1 MRDLQFHLRRL
12 RKRFDIRTEDSFK
25 NRGDEAMDFYKVM
38 VVDDEDEIR
47 LGIIK
52 KINWEALG
60 FKVVGDGENGK
71 DALEKAEKLQPDIV
85 LTDIKMPFMDGL
97 ELVEQ
102 LGRIMPSTRVVIF
115 SGADDFEYAHKAIKL
130 NVVEYILKPI
140 NSIELTEVL
149 KRLKDKLDKEY
160 EEKRNL
166 ETLYNH
172 YVESLPV
179 LREQFLVSAI
189 EGRVTK
195 EMWLT
200 KCKKLG
206 IDLKGDFYAV
216 AIIQGENSGK
226 DKGEQKIIKLSE
238 AHLIPI
244 SIKKTVDETMW
255 NYCSFVSFLY
265 SDFVVVLGDFKEKDK
280 IMKFIQGI
288 NEVCTSY
295 EKIMGIALSAGVGR
309 CYEEPTSIR
318 FSYRAAESALD
329 YKLIMGSG
337 KAIYIEDVEPESR
350 VQLQFDEQQETAML
364 NAIKVSSDENIKTVF
379 RDLIGSFEDLV
390 LPFNQ
395 YRIYLMEITTSIL
408 KLVQAYNLDMDEIF
422 GKNFN
427 CYSYLDSFNSLEEI
441 KDWFIAVALK
451 VNELIKKER
460 INSSRLLVEKA
471 KAYVKKNYKDY
482 DMSVEKLCSQ
492 LHVSPAYFSTIFK
505 RETDMNF
512 VNYLTAVRLEEAV
525 KLLNTTDDK
534 TYVVATKVGYAEPN
548 YFSYVFKRKFGVS
561 PSRYRKN

>member
-1 MRDLQFHLRRL
+1 MRDLQFHLRRF
-12 RKRFDIRTEDSFK
+12 RKRFDIRTEASFK
-25 NRGDEAMDFYKVM
+25 NRGDRAMDFYKVM

-195 EMWLT
+195 DMWLT

-206 IDLKGDFYAV
+206 IELKGHFYAV

-265 SDFVVVLGDFKEKDK
+265 SDFVVVLGAFKEKDK

-295 EKIMGIALSAGVGR
+295 EKIMGIALSSGVGR

-505 RETDMNF
+505 KETDMNF

>member
-1 MRDLQFHLRRL
+1 
-12 RKRFDIRTEDSFK
+12 
-25 NRGDEAMDFYKVM
+25 MDFYKVM

-52 KINWEALG
+52 KINWEAMG
-60 FKVVGDGENGK
+60 FKVVGDAENGK
-71 DALEKAEKLQPDIV
+71 DALEKAEKLHPDIV

-97 ELVEQ
+97 ELVEH
-102 LGRIMPSTRVVIF
+102 LGKVMPSTRVVIF

-140 NSIELTEVL
+140 NSIELTDIL
-149 KRLKDKLDKEY
+149 KRLKEKLDKEY

-172 YVESLPV
+172 YIESLPV

-189 EGRVTK
+189 EGRITK
-195 EMWLT
+195 DMWMT
-200 KCKKLG
+200 KCKKLD
-206 IDLKGDFYAV
+206 IDLKGSFYAV
-216 AIIQGENSGK
+216 AIIEGEVSGK
-226 DKGEQKIIKLSE
+226 DKGKQKVISPNE
-238 AHLIPI
+238 GHLIPI
-244 SIKKTVDETMW
+244 SIKKIVDENMW
-255 NYCSFVSFLY
+255 NYSNCVSFVY
-265 SDFVVVLGDFKEKDK
+265 SDYVIVLGAFKTKEE
-280 IMKFIQGI
+280 IMNFIQGI

-295 EKIMGIALSAGVGR
+295 EKIMGIQLSAGVGR

-337 KAIYIEDVEPESR
+337 KAIYIEDVEPESSI
-350 VQLQFDEQQETAML
+350 QLQFDEQQETAML
-364 NAIKVSSDENIKTVF
+364 NAIKVSTEENIKKVF
-379 RDLIGSFEDLV
+379 SNLIERFENLV

-395 YRIYLMEITTSIL
+395 YRIYFMEIITSIL
-408 KLVQAYNLDMDEIF
+408 KLVQAYNLNMDEIF
-422 GKNFN
+422 EENFN
-427 CYSYLDSFNSLEEI
+427 CYSYLDNFNNLEEI
-441 KDWFIAVALK
+441 KNWFISIALK
-451 VNELIKKER
+451 INELIKKER

-471 KAYVKKNYKDY
+471 KAYVKRNYYDF
-482 DMSVEKLCSQ
+482 DMSVEKLCSH

-505 RETDMNF
+505 KETDMNF
-512 VNYLTAVRLEEAV
+512 VNYLTTVRLEEAV

-534 TYVVATKVGYAEPN
+534 TYIIATKVGYAEPN